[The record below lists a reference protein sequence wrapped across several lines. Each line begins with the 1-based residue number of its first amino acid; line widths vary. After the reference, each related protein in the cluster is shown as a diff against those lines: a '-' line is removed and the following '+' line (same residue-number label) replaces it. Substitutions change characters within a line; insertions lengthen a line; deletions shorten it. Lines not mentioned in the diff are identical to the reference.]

1 VLKEERPAVQAKER
15 ALTLSFLEKERECQP
30 CVNGAVVSRMTWH
43 NAMQLD
49 DPDPKMKP

>member
-1 VLKEERPAVQAKER
+1 M
-15 ALTLSFLEKERECQP
+15 TLSFLEKERECQP